1 MLCFKQYT
9 SRYARFLLEHEFPT
23 NYPRINPSRTVVSVP
38 RPPNI
43 VGRRSTRHVLQTV
56 EIDNQYVRL
65 SIKKCWGL
73 EDGALEV
80 ERWRTG
86 HGGHRPTLRAHP
98 FK

>member
-1 MLCFKQYT
+1 MIKTYMGSNIGLNNIVVFKQDT

-43 VGRRSTRHVLQTV
+43 VGRWSPRHVLQTL

-65 SIKKCWGL
+65 SIKKC
-73 EDGALEV
+73 
-80 ERWRTG
+80 
-86 HGGHRPTLRAHP
+86 
-98 FK
+98 